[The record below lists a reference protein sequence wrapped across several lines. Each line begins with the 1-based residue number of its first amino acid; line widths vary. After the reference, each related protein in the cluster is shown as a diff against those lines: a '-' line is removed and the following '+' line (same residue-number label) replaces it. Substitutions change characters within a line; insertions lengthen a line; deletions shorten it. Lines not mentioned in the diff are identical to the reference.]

1 MHTHTV
7 TQTDPHTRYKCHLT
21 GVAKTM
27 AKKLLPTACG
37 ANLFLLLDCPSTVSP
52 FCPSSL
58 LPVTALALSTVS
70 CTCLQLCCQLII
82 GQSALLIIVHV
93 QLELPALPS
102 SPCLAFL
109 TFLSLPCRGVF
120 NSITAHKAMH
130 QTSRQPP
137 PLPLP
142 TSSTLLTPFE
152 CKIVLINLCVLCSA
166 THGV

>member
-1 MHTHTV
+1 MHTHNHTVMYTHTV

-21 GVAKTM
+21 AVAKTM

-82 GQSALLIIVHV
+82 GQSALLIIVHA
-93 QLELPALPS
+93 QLELPALTR
-102 SPCLAFL
+102 LAFL
-109 TFLSLPCRGVF
+109 AFLASPCRGVF
-120 NSITAHKAMH
+120 NSITTHKAMH
-130 QTSRQPP
+130 QTSRQAGPSTALLSHCP
-137 PLPLP
+137 TPLLLP
-142 TSSTLLTPFE
+142 
-152 CKIVLINLCVLCSA
+152 C
-166 THGV
+166 